1 MRSSVVQAIQHV
13 KIADEFMKDFV
24 RDAPNTLG
32 AVIFKDYSKRL
43 QWILR
48 DIITY
53 PYFDDAV
60 RQGIKV
66 EIQSDAFAVPAI
78 VGKIALLNP
87 EQREMMED
95 LVDDILKGKT
105 IHIDIKEHIVEANE
119 MVNDKII

>member
-1 MRSSVVQAIQHV
+1 MRSSIVQVIQHL
-13 KIADEFMKDFV
+13 KISDEFMNDFI
-24 RDAPNTLG
+24 RSAPNTRG
-32 AVIFKDYSKRL
+32 AVIFKDYSRRL
-43 QWILR
+43 KWILR

-87 EQREMMED
+87 GQREMMED

-105 IHIDIKEHIVEANE
+105 IHVDIKEHIVEANE
-119 MVNDKII
+119 MIENK

>member
-1 MRSSVVQAIQHV
+1 MRSSIVQSIQHL
-13 KIADEFMKDFV
+13 KISEEFMQDFI
-24 RDAPNTLG
+24 RSAPNTRG
-32 AVIFKDYSKRL
+32 AVIFKDYSRRL

-66 EIQSDAFAVPAI
+66 EIQSDAFAAPAI

-95 LVDDILKGKT
+95 LVNDILKGKT
-105 IHIDIKEHIVEANE
+105 IHIDIKD
-119 MVNDKII
+119 DKII

>member
-1 MRSSVVQAIQHV
+1 MRSSIVQSIQHI
-13 KIADEFMKDFV
+13 KISEEFMQDFI
-24 RDAPNTLG
+24 RSAPNTRG
-32 AVIFKDYSKRL
+32 AVIFKDYSRRL

-53 PYFDDAV
+53 PYFDDDV

-105 IHIDIKEHIVEANE
+105 IHVDIKDHIEQVLE
-119 MVNDKII
+119 IIEKK